1 MKKKMDPDWEA
12 DKARYPERAWIREQ
26 SYWAIALYRFGRR
39 VDNRKGIGR
48 KMGFIVYQVLYK
60 IMETFTGIT
69 LYKTVEVGPGLRIHH
84 FGNIVIHSNTV
95 IGSNCTLRHGVTIG
109 NRHVYSEAP
118 VIGDNVD
125 IGCYAQILGPI
136 QIGDGA
142 KIGAMSL
149 VLQSVPA
156 GETAVG
162 VPARIIKKSKK
173 L

>member
-1 MKKKMDPDWEA
+1 MDSDWNA

-48 KMGFIVYQVLYK
+48 KFGLIVYRVLYR
-60 IMETFTGIT
+60 IMQTLTGIT
-69 LYKTVEVGPGLRIHH
+69 LDKEVNVGPGLRIHH

-95 IGSNCTLRHGVTIG
+95 IGSNCTIRHGVTLG
-109 NRHVYSEAP
+109 SRHFNSEAP
-118 VIGDNVD
+118 VIGDDVD

-136 QIGDGA
+136 YIGDGA

-149 VLQSVPA
+149 VLQSVPPGA
-156 GETAVG
+156 TAVG
-162 VPARIIKKSKK
+162 VPARIIKKSNK